1 MPKITVLMT
10 SASALGLFAS
20 MAMVIP
26 LQRARFNR
34 MLENNLVALTAT
46 LADNEASS
54 LTFAQYED
62 GQPYLNMLVGHHDIR
77 GASVF
82 DRDRKLVLKQG
93 DRAVEKM
100 PAAGVQI
107 LQYEARCTQPARNP
121 NETEIQGYVCVVQD
135 LTPFRA
141 DEQRFY
147 WLIGG
152 TALVSLMLSVGA
164 SFWLQRWVTSPI
176 LDLAYLAKMISRSND
191 YSRRAEVASRDE
203 IGDLCTSFNHM
214 LEEVDARTRQL
225 NATTDLL
232 QLLESVSRAANES
245 LTPDSA
251 LEETVTQVCKFMSWP
266 VGHVLEPD
274 PENPGWLR
282 GTSIWFLTDDFLE
295 PFRQASEGL
304 RCQAGEEMAGRVLE
318 SGQGTAFANL
328 QVVLSPERARVAAE
342 VSLLSAYAFPVV
354 VAGETMA
361 VLEFF
366 NNLEQ
371 PISDA
376 LRETMTQIAN
386 QLSRVYERERSAS
399 KLMEAVQDA
408 EDANKSKSS
417 FLATMSHEIRTPLN
431 AVLGM
436 TGLLL
441 ETQLSAEQRE
451 YAKTVRSSGEG
462 LLGIIND
469 ILDFSKIE
477 AGHLDLECVPFDIID
492 CIESAMDL
500 VVGLAAK
507 KKIDLACSIDPALPG
522 TYYGDSTRLRQI
534 MLNLLSNAIKFTT
547 TGEVEMKVSFEP
559 LEDDHI
565 EIQFSVR
572 DTGVGIPPDRIGAL
586 FSPFTQADNS
596 ITRRFGGTGLGLVIS
611 KRFVEGMGGRVWIT
625 SELGV
630 GSVFSFTIRGKA
642 EQAAQRNYEQHSRSL
657 VGKRLLLVDDNDT
670 NRQLLALRA
679 ESWGMQVS
687 ATPSPLQ
694 VLEWLEAGR
703 TFDVAV
709 LDILMPEMDGV
720 TLAGKIRER
729 WKLPLVAWTAL
740 GRPETGGADLFQGF
754 MHKPLRP
761 TLFFDI
767 LQSIFDN
774 RPRAAA
780 KHDSAFDS
788 TLGQQYPL
796 RILVADDVAVN
807 QRMMILMLEKLSY
820 REVEVAGNGLEVLA
834 ALRQS
839 TFDLI
844 LMDVNMPE
852 MDGLEATRQV
862 HKIYGDKRPRI
873 VALTANV
880 THSERE
886 GCLAAGMDD
895 FLGKPIQVEPLR
907 QALIKAGEEKKKS
920 QPVVLDRASLDN
932 LHEMA
937 EYGGPEAING
947 LLATF
952 GEDLPKTIGEI
963 EAAAASGD
971 REVLGR
977 AAHSLKG
984 SAANYGAVLLAS
996 ACAQLHEL
1004 SKQEG
1009 TNEQWAEL
1017 ISGLRELHSQAL
1029 HALRHEFAP
1038 AEPTVEIPAVA
1049 SPEPEPAAAAA
1060 PVSPQLDSGEPV
1072 LDQAGL
1078 ANLRQMAEFG
1088 GAEAIGGL
1096 LGMFA
1101 DDLPG
1106 MITEVEKAAASGDS
1120 EAMSK
1125 AAHTLKGSASNFGA
1139 VLLAAPCAQ
1148 LEKLGKQ
1155 GGTSEQ
1161 WPPLVAG
1168 LRQLHAQALAALRL
1182 EFGVAS
1188 PPAAPQSVEE
1198 KLQEETPVLDQGS
1211 LGNLRQMAEFGGP
1224 EAIGGLLSMF
1234 AEDLPNMIGEVEK
1247 AAAAGEGEA
1256 LSKAAHTLKGSASN
1270 FGAALLAAPCAQLEK
1285 LGKLPDTSPQWPPL
1299 VAPLRQLHAQALAA
1313 LRLEF
1318 GLAEPEPSAAPAAEP
1333 ESAAPLLDE
1342 ASLANLRQM
1351 AEFGGSEAIV
1361 GLLTMFAEDLP
1372 KMITEVEQ
1380 SAAAGDGEALSK
1392 AAHTL
1397 KGSASNFG
1405 AMALAAPSGQLE
1417 KLGKLEGSA
1426 QQWPPLVA
1434 GLRDLHSRSLVALR
1448 QEFGLAAPAA
1458 PAEQPAPAIDPT
1470 PIEPAPI
1477 PSGPVLDQASLGNLR
1492 QMAEYGGPE
1501 AIGGLL
1507 TMFAEDL
1514 PKMISEVEGAVA
1526 SGDGEALSRAA
1537 HTLKGSASNFG
1548 AVLLAAPCGQLEKLG
1563 KKAGSQGQWP
1573 PLVAGLRQLHAQA
1586 MEALR
1591 AEFTAEGGPG
1601 AAVPLVEVVPAA
1613 AEGEILDTSTLRNLR
1628 EMHAIGGDGVLN
1640 ELLALYRQE
1649 FPRLIADMREAA
1661 ASQDLEKLALSACTL
1676 RGSAGNYG
1684 ARRLVQLCA
1693 ELEGYAKNGQVK
1705 QLEAPLLRLDEAY
1718 QQALEAFGREFPGL
1732 G

>member
-82 DRDRKLVLKQG
+82 DRDGKLVLKQG

-107 LQYEARCTQPARNP
+107 LPYEARCTQPARNP
-121 NETEIQGYVCVVQD
+121 NEKEIQGYVCVVQD

-152 TALVSLMLSVGA
+152 TALVSLLLSVGA
-164 SFWLQRWVTSPI
+164 SFWLQRWVTAPI
-176 LDLAYLAKMISRSND
+176 LDLSYLANLISSSND
-191 YSRRAEVASRDE
+191 YSRRAQVTSQDE
-203 IGDLCTSFNHM
+203 IGSLCTSFNHM
-214 LEEVDARTRQL
+214 LEEVDARTKQL
-225 NATTDLL
+225 NATTDML

-245 LTPDSA
+245 VTPDSA
-251 LEETVTQVCKFMSWP
+251 LEQTVTQVCKFMSWP

-274 PENPGWLR
+274 PEAPGWLR

-295 PFRQASEGL
+295 PFRRASEGL
-304 RCQAGEEMAGRVLE
+304 RCQAGEEIAGRVLE
-318 SGQGTAFANL
+318 LGQGVGLSDL
-328 QVVLSPERARVAAE
+328 QKILSADRARVAAE
-342 VSLLSAYAFPVV
+342 VSLLSAYAFPVI

-366 NNLEQ
+366 NNLDQ
-371 PISDA
+371 PLSAA

-547 TGEVEMKVSFEP
+547 TGEVEMKVGFEP
-559 LEDDHI
+559 LEDDQI

-642 EQAAQRNYEQHSRSL
+642 EAAAKRNYEQHSRSL

-670 NRQLLALRA
+670 NRRLLALRA
-679 ESWGMQVS
+679 ESWGMEVS
-687 ATPSPLQ
+687 ATHSPLE

-720 TLAGKIRER
+720 TLAGKIREK

-820 REVEVAGNGLEVLA
+820 REVEVAGNGLEVLH

-852 MDGLEATRQV
+852 MDGLEATRQI

-920 QPVVLDRASLDN
+920 QPVILEQASLDN

-937 EYGGPEAING
+937 EYGGPEAIHG

-952 GEDLPKTIGEI
+952 AEDLPKTIVEI
-963 EAAAASGD
+963 ETAAAAGD
-971 REVLGR
+971 REVMGR

-996 ACAQLHEL
+996 ASAQLHQL

-1009 TNEQWAEL
+1009 TEAEWPPL
-1017 ISGLRELHSQAL
+1017 ISSLRELHSQAL
-1029 HALRHEFAP
+1029 EALRAEFAP
-1038 AEPTVEIPAVA
+1038 AEATVEIPAVVVE
-1049 SPEPEPAAAAA
+1049 EPEPQVE
-1060 PVSPQLDSGEPV
+1060 PTVPSVSTEGV
-1072 LDQAGL
+1072 LDPAGL

-1096 LGMFA
+1096 LAMFA

-1106 MITEVEKAAASGDS
+1106 MISEVEKAATTGDS

-1155 GGTSEQ
+1155 GGTAEQ
-1161 WPPLVAG
+1161 WPPLVAD
-1168 LRQLHAQALAALRL
+1168 LRQLHAQALAALRI
-1182 EFGVAS
+1182 EFGVAAT
-1188 PPAAPQSVEE
+1188 AAPAPAVEPAPV
-1198 KLQEETPVLDQGS
+1198 QPVPVVPSSGPVLDQAS
-1211 LGNLRQMAEFGGP
+1211 LSNLRQMAEFGGP
-1224 EAIGGLLSMF
+1224 EAIAGLLTMF
-1234 AEDLPNMIGEVEK
+1234 AEDLPKMIDDVEQ
-1247 AAAAGEGEA
+1247 AAAAGDGQN

-1270 FGAALLAAPCAQLEK
+1270 FGAAQLAAPCAQLEK
-1285 LGKLPDTSPQWPPL
+1285 LGKQDGTQAQWPPL
-1299 VAPLRQLHAQALAA
+1299 VADLRSLHAQALAA
-1313 LRLEF
+1313 LR
-1318 GLAEPEPSAAPAAEP
+1318 
-1333 ESAAPLLDE
+1333 
-1342 ASLANLRQM
+1342 
-1351 AEFGGSEAIV
+1351 
-1361 GLLTMFAEDLP
+1361 
-1372 KMITEVEQ
+1372 
-1380 SAAAGDGEALSK
+1380 
-1392 AAHTL
+1392 
-1397 KGSASNFG
+1397 
-1405 AMALAAPSGQLE
+1405 
-1417 KLGKLEGSA
+1417 
-1426 QQWPPLVA
+1426 
-1434 GLRDLHSRSLVALR
+1434 
-1448 QEFGLAAPAA
+1448 QEFGLADVPQASSSPQAP
-1458 PAEQPAPAIDPT
+1458 DP
-1470 PIEPAPI
+1470 EPGPL
-1477 PSGPVLDQASLGNLR
+1477 PVVGPVLDQSSLGNLR

-1501 AIGGLL
+1501 AISGLL

-1514 PKMISEVEGAVA
+1514 PKMISEIESAAA
-1526 SGDGEALSRAA
+1526 SGDGDALSRAA

-1548 AVLLAAPCGQLEKLG
+1548 ALQLASPCSQLEKLG
-1563 KKAGSQGQWP
+1563 KQAGTAAQWP
-1573 PLVAGLRQLHAQA
+1573 ALIAGLRSLHAQA
-1586 MEALR
+1586 LAALQ
-1591 AEFTAEGGPG
+1591 AEFGVGSSPEPVPSAAIETPVAE
-1601 AAVPLVEVVPAA
+1601 AEVEV
-1613 AEGEILDTSTLRNLR
+1613 LDPSTLRNLR
-1628 EMHAIGGDGVLN
+1628 EMQSVGGDGVLI
-1640 ELLALYRQE
+1640 ELLELYRQE
-1649 FPRLIADMREAA
+1649 FPRLIAELRQAFE
-1661 ASQDLEKLALSACTL
+1661 SHDLEKVAAGALTL

-1684 ARRLVQLCA
+1684 ARRLVNLCA
-1693 ELEGYAKNGQVK
+1693 
-1705 QLEAPLLRLDEAY
+1705 QLENFAKSGQFDQLQTPLLQLDEAY
-1718 QQALEAFGREFPGL
+1718 SQALEAFGREFPGL